1 YDVVDLPEHDWDKLV
16 GLPHLRLVIGL
27 LKKMTEGQEEEFGD
41 ALLPMLEFTGLE
53 EQKEWMK
60 DILPFVAKVFSA
72 HHLELGGEK
81 LNQAAERVFAERT
94 SEIMLT
100 IFDEIELKGK
110 AEGVAIGEARGE
122 ARKVAR
128 LLDKRFEKVP
138 YQLNEK
144 LLMITDLEKLDML
157 FDLAFDCKTLEEFQN
172 AIK

>member
-94 SEIMLT
+94 GEIMLT

-110 AEGVAIGEARGE
+110 AEGEMKTILTVLKARFKTEVPERIVKELSKRMDEVALQSLAAHAAVCASLEDFEAELR
-122 ARKVAR
+122 
-128 LLDKRFEKVP
+128 
-138 YQLNEK
+138 
-144 LLMITDLEKLDML
+144 
-157 FDLAFDCKTLEEFQN
+157 
-172 AIK
+172 